1 MGMHAGRLRHRIAI
15 QQKIQAQDPTT
26 GAITHTWQTVAGME
40 SVPAAIEPLSVRDLM
55 AAQAAQSEV
64 TARITIRY
72 RAGLDATMRVL
83 HKGKIYNPAGWLQDQ
98 DSGLEYLT
106 APVSQGVNDG

>member
-1 MGMHAGRLRHRIAI
+1 MGIHAGRLRHRIAI
-15 QQKIQAQDPTT
+15 QQKIETQDTTT
-26 GAITHTWQTVAGME
+26 GAIAHTWQTIAGLD

-55 AAQAAQSEV
+55 AAQAAQSEI

-72 RAGLDATMRVL
+72 RAGLDATMRIL
-83 HKGKIYNPAGWLQDQ
+83 HKDKIYNPAGWLPDQ

-106 APVSQGVNDG
+106 APVSQGINDG